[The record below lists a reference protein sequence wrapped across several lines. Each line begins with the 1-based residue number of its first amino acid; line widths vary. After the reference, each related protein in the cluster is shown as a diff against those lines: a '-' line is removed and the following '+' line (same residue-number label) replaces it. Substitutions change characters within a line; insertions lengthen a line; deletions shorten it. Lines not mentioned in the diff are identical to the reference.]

1 MDVMNWTYIFGG
13 VAVFGLIVGVFSVW
27 NGRMRQREVGAL
39 IDRSAKDTQAI
50 LVRIEEH
57 MKQMDERHTQF
68 LERITEKVAHL

>member
-1 MDVMNWTYIFGG
+1 M
-13 VAVFGLIVGVFSVW
+13 FGLIVGVFSVW
-27 NGRMRQREVGAL
+27 NGRMTQREVGAL